1 MQKTLDKYFIE
12 KNIAKFYK
20 YGYTYFLDS
29 KELLMVKKELNRNKT
44 KYNIYEPYIDSDYKI
59 IYKDEIPNVSCFKI
73 ITDKELTHSS
83 IMGALY
89 NFNISEDYLGDII
102 IDNGYYFITLE
113 EVSNFILD
121 NFEYIGKTK
130 VKLRLSEI
138 PLYERKYEDL
148 ELIVSSGRIDT
159 VISRLIK
166 KNRSDI
172 DDIITRKEIILNNE
186 ILTNKSYNLKEND
199 IFSIRRY
206 GKYKYIGIVN
216 KTKKENDVILVKKY
230 I

>member
-1 MQKTLDKYFIE
+1 
-12 KNIAKFYK
+12 
-20 YGYTYFLDS
+20 
-29 KELLMVKKELNRNKT
+29 
-44 KYNIYEPYIDSDYKI
+44 
-59 IYKDEIPNVSCFKI
+59 
-73 ITDKELTHSS
+73 
-83 IMGALY
+83 MGALY

-216 KTKKENDVILVKKY
+216 KTKKDNDVILVKKY
-230 I
+230 IWYNYRREDFKYERYYISYFSCRYG